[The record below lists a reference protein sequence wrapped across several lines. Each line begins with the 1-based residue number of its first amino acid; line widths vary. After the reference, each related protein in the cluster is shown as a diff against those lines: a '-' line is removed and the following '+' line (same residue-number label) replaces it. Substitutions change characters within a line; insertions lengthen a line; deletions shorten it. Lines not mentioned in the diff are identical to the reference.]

1 MAEVLHTH
9 SQMGMD
15 LGRARDNPAPAPL
28 PPFEFPVQ
36 AHTNSEMSSHGRS
49 TSNLDLAGP
58 RRSANRSRPQQLSI
72 NALPAF
78 DFSPAASP
86 PINNPP
92 SPLRSPS
99 RRTPP
104 PPHSGGHRRNGS
116 EFVGGDITNGG
127 PVLVSSSPT
136 KSEYSIGH
144 RRDGSDLFGATIP
157 TGGPTGMMH
166 SASEGASQPQPDLH
180 LGPPTSRRGHAHR
193 RSGAISSHDVS
204 MILKPSS
211 ETKAGSAPTTP
222 SDAMFRP
229 ATAPVLDRSTSQ
241 PILSATTQE
250 PSMTPTQEDLPDDG
264 GQLRSRVRIS
274 DVLEYIPRPMSTI
287 SSETSSSMSTIRA
300 SHSVTNSIT
309 SIFSAGTSSPPPA
322 NVAAS
327 RRGLSSAQSQSRPRP
342 NTAADSPRRSSV
354 DSDFD
359 FIGSKA
365 LAKRPSSAP
374 AGDSPP
380 KAATDSFDP
389 SVHGSLPA
397 EDQTRNDLFSEG
409 GVSNAKSDATTNF
422 TLTEAA
428 NLQLRRRM
436 TPSTSSPCIRP
447 RTSPEPKVTKRQHK
461 GRSWHGLL
469 SRKGRPEANR
479 QVLIRRSPTPP
490 LRKPSPEPEFSLDDI
505 NLDDDTDCIIE
516 TASPYTEKPSRIQA
530 DYSTWKPRESSPLS
544 DTDSSS
550 TILDIDAALGS
561 LDTPSFGPGFEEAIG
576 TNALSTKRP
585 MHSSGVTGGF
595 AGPGM
600 HYHRR
605 AESAP
610 ELEAID
616 RSRFGFPRL
625 GSNPAMAIEEE
636 EEELDEEE
644 VDVVPIRKAEA
655 ARLSQVEK
663 DQAQAPGLG
672 VNIVEAASTNDEPI
686 RRRRR
691 RANDEGIR
699 TPEDLRTNMPD
710 DFSPVEIV
718 GAEEEPRFSVVTKS
732 SDESTITPTLS
743 HDPVDIRPASEPL
756 DLAMPTP
763 ALTYGTPETPSA
775 VSSPDYNHTSFDV
788 PRLHTA
794 SSSITDRATLSS
806 SRAGDQGLG
815 LHGSVDDVPSLTSSA
830 STMSAR
836 PPRISSS
843 GNSGFSADRSSSL
856 SAAVPARTR
865 PVSAHKRLS
874 LASLGRLA
882 GSSYNRSKL
891 NIAESA
897 PAENVEQTEKKKKG
911 HRISRL
917 MRFWKSKEKLSSSA

>member
-1 MAEVLHTH
+1 MAEVLPTH
-9 SQMGMD
+9 SPMGMD
-15 LGRARDNPAPAPL
+15 MGRNRDTSAPAPL
-28 PPFEFPVQ
+28 PPFVFPVQ
-36 AHTNSEMSSHGRS
+36 SETTNEMSTHGRS
-49 TSNLDLAGP
+49 TSNLDAASP
-58 RRSANRSRPQQLSI
+58 RPSANRSRPQRLSL

-78 DFSPAASP
+78 DFSPAVSV

-92 SPLRSPS
+92 SPSRSPS

-104 PPHSGGHRRNGS
+104 PHHSSGHRRNGS
-116 EFVGGDITNGG
+116 EFVGGDITHGG

-136 KSEYSIGH
+136 KSECSIGH
-144 RRDGSDLFGATIP
+144 RRDGSGFFGASIP
-157 TGGPTGMMH
+157 ADVPTAILPP
-166 SASEGASQPQPDLH
+166 SFEGASQSQPDLR
-180 LGPPTSRRGHAHR
+180 LGPPKTQRGHAHR

-211 ETKAGSAPTTP
+211 ETKGGSAPTTP
-222 SDAMFRP
+222 SDALFQCAMP
-229 ATAPVLDRSTSQ
+229 PVLDRSTSQ
-241 PILSATTQE
+241 PILSATRHE
-250 PSMTPTQEDLPDDG
+250 PSTTGTQEDVVDDS

-274 DVLEYIPRPMSTI
+274 DVLEFIPRPLSTI

-300 SHSVTNSIT
+300 NHSVTNSVT

-322 NVAAS
+322 SLAAS
-327 RRGLSSAQSQSRPRP
+327 RRGPSSAQGQSRPRQDA
-342 NTAADSPRRSSV
+342 AADSPRPSSV
-354 DSDFD
+354 DWDFE
-359 FIGSKA
+359 FTGSNTP
-365 LAKRPSSAP
+365 AKRPSTAP

-380 KAATDSFDP
+380 KPPTDFFDTSVQSGGPAGEKALNKLSPRSEMATAKLDASTM
-389 SVHGSLPA
+389 LA
-397 EDQTRNDLFSEG
+397 E
-409 GVSNAKSDATTNF
+409 VAT
-422 TLTEAA
+422 
-428 NLQLRRRM
+428 LQLRRRM
-436 TPSTSSPCIRP
+436 TPSASSPCMRP
-447 RTSPEPKVTKRQHK
+447 RTSPEPKVTKRQRK

-469 SRKGRPEANR
+469 SRKGKPEAHR
-479 QVLIRRSPTPP
+479 QVLSRRSPTPP
-490 LRKPSPEPEFSLDDI
+490 IRMLSPEPEFSLDDV
-505 NLDDDTDCIIE
+505 NFDDDTDCIIE
-516 TASPYTEKPSRIQA
+516 TASPYIRKPARIETDQFI
-530 DYSTWKPRESSPLS
+530 WKSRESSALPE
-544 DTDSSS
+544 TDGSAPM
-550 TILDIDAALGS
+550 LDIDAALGS
-561 LDTPSFGPGFEEAIG
+561 LDTPSFGPAFEDATAANG
-576 TNALSTKRP
+576 SGPKRR
-585 MHSSGVTGGF
+585 MHSSGATGGF

-610 ELEAID
+610 ELEAVD

-636 EEELDEEE
+636 EEESDEEE
-644 VDVVPIRKAEA
+644 IEFIPIGKGEDPRPNQE
-655 ARLSQVEK
+655 EK
-663 DQAQAPGLG
+663 EEAQASGLG

-686 RRRRR
+686 RRRRTR
-691 RANDEGIR
+691 TNDQGVR
-699 TPEDLRTNMPD
+699 TPEDSTRKLPEE
-710 DFSPVEIV
+710 FSPVEIV

-743 HDPVDIRPASEPL
+743 HDPMDMRSDSVPL
-756 DLAMPTP
+756 DFAMPTP

-775 VSSPDYNHTSFDV
+775 VSSPDCTRTSFDV
-788 PRLHTA
+788 PRVHTA

-806 SRAGDQGLG
+806 SRAGDHGLG

-843 GNSGFSADRSSSL
+843 ANSGFSADRSSSL

-874 LASLGRLA
+874 LASLTRLA

-897 PAENVEQTEKKKKG
+897 PPDNVEQTEKKKKG

-917 MRFWKSKEKLSSSA
+917 MKFWKSKEKLSSS